1 MTSTPHPPNR
11 ITITI
16 LGDGGVGKSALTLR
30 LVKSQWT
37 SDYDPTI
44 EDSYTVTRRIDGQ
57 TFHLHITDTAGQ
69 EEYRG
74 MWQSANGSMRSDAF
88 LLVYD
93 ITRRESLGALAWFD
107 ELVSMEGD
115 VRGEEWMRARKMGAS
130 SSSTRSR
137 VKSRLFPPPHAHAAA
152 GCENAYAAPIKI
164 VAGNKCDLQQS
175 REVTASQGLEWAR
188 ARNCGFMETSARS
201 IVNIEET
208 FALIVRRVVEGRKRL
223 EMWRED
229 GEREREDG
237 DGDGGGDEMV
247 NGVGVGAEGEGEA
260 EEEGDEVGEAEADGR
275 EKFGTRRAVTKP
287 LTPLPPEHN
296 LSGENEKRMDG
307 GLGGSAG
314 KRAWRQVSRKLACW
328 S

>member
-1 MTSTPHPPNR
+1 MTSPYTPNR

-44 EDSYTVTRRIDGQ
+44 EDSYTLTRRIDGQ
-57 TFHLHITDTAGQ
+57 TYHLSITDTAGQ

-93 ITRRESLGALAWFD
+93 ITRKESLEALGWFD
-107 ELVSMEGD
+107 ELVGMEGE
-115 VRGEEWMRARKMGAS
+115 VRGEEWRRAQAQGES
-130 SSSTRSR
+130 SYS
-137 VKSRLFPPPHAHAAA
+137 KSRKSKKHQASNSGMIDPPTGYEYGYTP
-152 GCENAYAAPIKI
+152 PIKI
-164 VAGNKCDLQQS
+164 VAGNKCDLQES

-208 FALIVRRVVEGRKRL
+208 FALIVRRVVEGRRRAA
-223 EMWRED
+223 MYSREESEHGDETSGGTGVD
-229 GEREREDG
+229 GEYE
-237 DGDGGGDEMV
+237 GGGSEDVDRMGLG
-247 NGVGVGAEGEGEA
+247 N
-260 EEEGDEVGEAEADGR
+260 
-275 EKFGTRRAVTKP
+275 RRAMTKP
-287 LTPLPPEHN
+287 LTPLPPV
-296 LSGENEKRMDG
+296 SPGAENEKSTGVDEARG
-307 GLGGSAG
+307 VKRGTWRNLG
-314 KRAWRQVSRKLACW
+314 RKLVCW
-328 S
+328 K

>member
-1 MTSTPHPPNR
+1 MSSNSYDSNR

-44 EDSYTVTRRIDGQ
+44 EDSYTLTRRIDGQ
-57 TFHLHITDTAGQ
+57 TYHLSITDTAGQ

-93 ITRRESLGALAWFD
+93 ITRRESLDALEWFD
-107 ELVSMEGD
+107 ELISMEGE
-115 VRGEEWMRARKMGAS
+115 VRGEEWRRAQVES
-130 SSSTRSR
+130 SHSRSR
-137 VKSRLFPPPHAHAAA
+137 SKSKKFQNSNVNPMSGYGYGYIP
-152 GCENAYAAPIKI
+152 PIKI

-208 FALIVRRVVEGRKRL
+208 FALIVRRVVEGRRRA
-223 EMWRED
+223 EMDREFMDRREFGDDTTYGISVD
-229 GEREREDG
+229 G
-237 DGDGGGDEMV
+237 
-247 NGVGVGAEGEGEA
+247 
-260 EEEGDEVGEAEADGR
+260 EEGDELDRQRKEL
-275 EKFGTRRAVTKP
+275 GTRRAMTKP
-287 LTPLPPEHN
+287 LTPLPPGS
-296 LSGENEKRMDG
+296 LDGENEKRRDKKWRFMKK
-307 GLGGSAG
+307 G
-314 KRAWRQVSRKLACW
+314 KWGAIGRRLSCW
-328 S
+328 K